1 MNLHITKPLELLVR
15 GVFIIFYLMNTIE
28 PHLIER
34 LELELDDMFIIVFI
48 VLYII
53 LLLLFI

>member
-1 MNLHITKPLELLVR
+1 
-15 GVFIIFYLMNTIE
+15 MNTIE
-28 PHLIER
+28 PHSIER

-53 LLLLFI
+53 LLLFVYLKFVLFFDLF